1 MSGQPNINPLDP
13 QKFRDAYMATL
24 NLRADLDDINLQ
36 ANKLYNRTGQ
46 LPAEVTDNRTTT
58 EKLLDI
64 VRLRVEVRN
73 KLKEIADGTQAN
85 KISVELTPREVV
97 FYAQQSPLINNLIRM
112 RYAQGV
118 LADIFIPFLQ
128 KYMSE
133 TAGNFGVASGLQQ
146 ASGPNVILNAA
157 NILRGLIDAQNLD
170 ALVKVT
176 EDRAGTPTRTAMVRA
191 AQRLKGLIPS
201 VKLHIEVDEV
211 KDATLKNDLLFALNG
226 ALREFPS
233 KFEAIA
239 LVNDYMRWKLNPDTT
254 LREKAIGN
262 ILQSL
267 TISPEAEMQLRYIR
281 QQLDGYKA
289 RAVAMGQENI
299 FLTPNLGYK
308 PAQADIRGELVEP
321 IDYAASAYSA
331 AVAERTGEAMG
342 NKGFSPD
349 GSLTTSQNQIIESAL
364 GSGDMSYSEDFES
377 EGPPSSINESL
388 PSQAPSIEAP
398 EPDDDDELFAPI
410 TAGEID
416 NMSGGA
422 IKAYFNNLRSVWAA
436 ETGGA
441 SNGLRIGGIA
451 RTSWNN
457 LGVRTGA
464 LKNWASSA
472 ETLEDANRLISE
484 INSAKRSGGSGFKD
498 RAPRGKRMIGKGI
511 AQTERFVPFGRYVI
525 NQHRLNSDIVAVKR
539 PCGSCLKTFPSC
551 RVGGRLGKVIRK
563 IVGGSIPQFEDFQ
576 DLDDDERSYLHK
588 LAKSA
593 NILDR
598 LSIPAPN
605 KDAQQK
611 MIDQF
616 EVLKGEIMAGNDNK
630 DLVKKFKIMILKL
643 SNSQM
648 LPKAQVRELLV
659 DLASMGF

>member
-201 VKLHIEVDEV
+201 VTLHIEVDEV

-239 LVNDYMRWKLNPDTT
+239 LVNEYMRWKLNPDTT

-262 ILQSL
+262 MLQSL

-281 QQLDGYKA
+281 QQLDGYRA
-289 RAVAMGQENI
+289 RAVEMGQENI

-349 GSLTTSQNQIIESAL
+349 GSLTTSQNEIIESAL
-364 GSGDMSYSEDFES
+364 GFGDASSIGDFES
-377 EGPPSSINESL
+377 EGPPSSINEIL
-388 PSQAPSIEAP
+388 PSQEDVDDEAP
-398 EPDDDDELFAPI
+398 EPEERTEI
-410 TAGEID
+410 TAELLAD
-416 NMSGGA
+416 MTGGA
-422 IKAYFNNLRSVWAA
+422 IKAYFNNLRTEWAK
-436 ETGGA
+436 ETGGT

-457 LGVRTGA
+457 LGMRNGA
-464 LKNWASSA
+464 LLTWATNA
-472 ETLEDANRLISE
+472 ETLTDANRLIGD

-511 AQTERFVPFGRYVI
+511 AQTQRFVPFGRYVI

>member
-1 MSGQPNINPLDP
+1 
-13 QKFRDAYMATL
+13 
-24 NLRADLDDINLQ
+24 
-36 ANKLYNRTGQ
+36 
-46 LPAEVTDNRTTT
+46 
-58 EKLLDI
+58 
-64 VRLRVEVRN
+64 
-73 KLKEIADGTQAN
+73 
-85 KISVELTPREVV
+85 
-97 FYAQQSPLINNLIRM
+97 
-112 RYAQGV
+112 
-118 LADIFIPFLQ
+118 
-128 KYMSE
+128 MSE

-239 LVNDYMRWKLNPDTT
+239 LVNEYMRWKLNPDTT

-262 ILQSL
+262 MLQSL

-281 QQLDGYKA
+281 QQLDGYRA
-289 RAVAMGQENI
+289 RAVEMGQENI

-321 IDYAASAYSA
+321 IDYAASAYAA

-349 GSLTTSQNQIIESAL
+349 GSLTTSQNEIIESAL
-364 GSGDMSYSEDFES
+364 GFGDASSIGDFES
-377 EGPPSSINESL
+377 EGPPSSINEIL
-388 PSQAPSIEAP
+388 PSQEDVDDEAP
-398 EPDDDDELFAPI
+398 EPEERTEI
-410 TAGEID
+410 TAELLAD
-416 NMSGGA
+416 MTGGA
-422 IKAYFNNLRSVWAA
+422 IKAYFNNLRTEWAA
-436 ETGGA
+436 ETGGT

-464 LKNWASSA
+464 LLTWATNA
-472 ETLEDANRLISE
+472 ETLTDANRLIGD

-511 AQTERFVPFGRYVI
+511 AQTQRFVPFGRYVI

>member
-201 VKLHIEVDEV
+201 VTLHIEVDEV

-239 LVNDYMRWKLNPDTT
+239 LVNEYMRWKLNPDTT

-262 ILQSL
+262 MLQSL

-281 QQLDGYKA
+281 QQIDGYKA
-289 RAVAMGQENI
+289 RAVERGQENI

-331 AVAERTGEAMG
+331 AIAERTGEAMG

-349 GSLTTSQNQIIESAL
+349 GSLTTSQNEIIESAL
-364 GSGDMSYSEDFES
+364 GFGDASSIGDFES
-377 EGPPSSINESL
+377 EGPPSSINEIL
-388 PSQAPSIEAP
+388 PSQEDVDDEAP
-398 EPDDDDELFAPI
+398 EPEERTEI
-410 TAGEID
+410 TAELLAD
-416 NMSGGA
+416 MTGGA
-422 IKAYFNNLRSVWAA
+422 IKAYFNNLRTEWAK
-436 ETGGA
+436 ETGGT

-464 LKNWASSA
+464 LLTWATNA
-472 ETLEDANRLISE
+472 ETLTDANRLIGD

-511 AQTERFVPFGRYVI
+511 AQTQRFVPFGRYVI

>member
-201 VKLHIEVDEV
+201 VTLHIEVDEV

-239 LVNDYMRWKLNPDTT
+239 LVNEYMRWKLNPDTT

-262 ILQSL
+262 MLQSL

-281 QQLDGYKA
+281 QQIDGYKA
-289 RAVAMGQENI
+289 RAVERGQENI

-349 GSLTTSQNQIIESAL
+349 GSLTTSQNEIIESAL
-364 GSGDMSYSEDFES
+364 GFGDASSIGDFES
-377 EGPPSSINESL
+377 EGPPSSINEIL
-388 PSQAPSIEAP
+388 PSQEDVDDEAP
-398 EPDDDDELFAPI
+398 EPEERTEI
-410 TAGEID
+410 TAELLAD
-416 NMSGGA
+416 MTGGA
-422 IKAYFNNLRSVWAA
+422 IKAYFNNLRTEWAK
-436 ETGGA
+436 ETGGT

-464 LKNWASSA
+464 LLTWATNA
-472 ETLEDANRLISE
+472 ETLTDANRLIGD

-511 AQTERFVPFGRYVI
+511 AQTQRFVPFGRYVI

>member
-211 KDATLKNDLLFALNG
+211 KDSTLKNDLLFALNG

-239 LVNDYMRWKLNPDTT
+239 LVNEYMRWKLNPDTT

-262 ILQSL
+262 MLQSL

-281 QQLDGYKA
+281 QQIDGYKA
-289 RAVAMGQENI
+289 RAVERGQENI

-331 AVAERTGEAMG
+331 AIAERTGEAMG

-349 GSLTTSQNQIIESAL
+349 GSLTTSQNEIIESAL
-364 GSGDMSYSEDFES
+364 GFGDASSIEDLES
-377 EGPPSSINESL
+377 EGPPSSINEIL
-388 PSQAPSIEAP
+388 PSQEGEDEAP
-398 EPDDDDELFAPI
+398 EPEERTEI
-410 TAGEID
+410 TAELLAD
-416 NMSGGA
+416 MTGGA
-422 IKAYFNNLRSVWAA
+422 VKAYFNNLRTEWAK
-436 ETGGA
+436 ETGGTPI
-441 SNGLRIGGIA
+441 GLRIGGIA

-464 LKNWASSA
+464 LLTWATSA
-472 ETLEDANRLISE
+472 ETLTDANRLIGE
-484 INSAKRSGGSGFKD
+484 INSAKRTGGSGFKD

>member
-1 MSGQPNINPLDP
+1 M
-13 QKFRDAYMATL
+13 
-24 NLRADLDDINLQ
+24 LRL
-36 ANKLYNRTGQ
+36 
-46 LPAEVTDNRTTT
+46 
-58 EKLLDI
+58 
-64 VRLRVEVRN
+64 
-73 KLKEIADGTQAN
+73 
-85 KISVELTPREVV
+85 
-97 FYAQQSPLINNLIRM
+97 
-112 RYAQGV
+112 
-118 LADIFIPFLQ
+118 
-128 KYMSE
+128 
-133 TAGNFGVASGLQQ
+133 
-146 ASGPNVILNAA
+146 
-157 NILRGLIDAQNLD
+157 
-170 ALVKVT
+170 
-176 EDRAGTPTRTAMVRA
+176 
-191 AQRLKGLIPS
+191 
-201 VKLHIEVDEV
+201 
-211 KDATLKNDLLFALNG
+211 NDLLFALNG

-239 LVNDYMRWKLNPDTT
+239 LVNEYMRWKLNPDTT

-262 ILQSL
+262 MLQSL

-281 QQLDGYKA
+281 QQLDGYRA
-289 RAVAMGQENI
+289 RAVEMGQENI

-321 IDYAASAYSA
+321 IDYAASAYAA

-342 NKGFSPD
+342 NKGFSPG

-388 PSQAPSIEAP
+388 PESLPSQGP
-398 EPDDDDELFAPI
+398 EPEERTEI
-410 TAGEID
+410 TAELLAD
-416 NMSGGA
+416 MKA
-422 IKAYFNNLRSVWAA
+422 APIKAYFNNLRTEWAD
-436 ETGGA
+436 ETGGTPI
-441 SNGLRIGGIA
+441 GLRIGGIA
-451 RTSWNN
+451 RTSWNK
-457 LGVRTGA
+457 LGVRNGA
-464 LKNWASSA
+464 LLTWATSA
-472 ETLEDANRLISE
+472 ETISDANRLIDD
-484 INSAKRSGGSGFKD
+484 INSALAAKRSDGSGFKD
-498 RAPRGKRMIGKGI
+498 RAPRGKRMIGKGV
-511 AQTERFVPFGRYVI
+511 AQTQRFVPFGRYVI